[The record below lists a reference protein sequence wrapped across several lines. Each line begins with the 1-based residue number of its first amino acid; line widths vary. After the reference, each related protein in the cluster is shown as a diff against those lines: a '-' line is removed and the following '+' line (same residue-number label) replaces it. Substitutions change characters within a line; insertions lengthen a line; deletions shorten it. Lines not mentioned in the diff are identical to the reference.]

1 LPLSQKKYTN
11 QKEIHMATVVITGAN
26 RGLGL
31 EMAKQYA
38 ANGWDVISTA
48 REPEKAKELKA
59 IDKVTVMQLDA
70 ADDASIE
77 KFVAQLA
84 DRPVDL
90 FINNAGIY
98 GPTEL
103 DRDQWL
109 DLFNVNVVGP
119 VKLATALKDNVTK
132 SADGKMVVISSQVG
146 SIAENDSGNMMY
158 YRTSKA
164 AVNQAWHSLAQQWQD
179 EGLTLA
185 MLHPGWVQTDMGGA
199 NADLTPEEGVEGMRA
214 VINGLCHDQ
223 NGKFYDYSGREIPW

>member
-1 LPLSQKKYTN
+1 
-11 QKEIHMATVVITGAN
+11 MATAVITGAN

-38 ANGWDVISTA
+38 AAGWDVIATA
-48 REPEKAKELKA
+48 REPEQAEELNA
-59 IDKVTVMQLDA
+59 IDKVSVLPLDA
-70 ADDASIE
+70 AEDASIE
-77 KFVAQLA
+77 KFAEQLG

-98 GPTEL
+98 GPSEL
-103 DRDQWL
+103 DREQWL

-119 VKLATALKDNVTK
+119 VKLATALKDNVAKSQTK
-132 SADGKMVVISSQVG
+132 KMVVIYSQVG
-146 SIAENDSGNMMY
+146 SIAENDSGSMMY

-199 NADLTPEEGVEGMRA
+199 NADLTPKESVEGMRS
-214 VINGLCHDQ
+214 VIDGLSRDQ
-223 NGKFYDYSGREIPW
+223 NGRFYDYSGREIPW